1 MRLRKQTKKSKRQN
15 KKQSKRNMKNK
26 KMWGGA
32 QLTSEQKTNIREKI
46 KEILIVGLGTGAT
59 IITAGTQLKA
69 FFTTFSSIPE
79 NAKKII
85 ISIIEVFYGVKDLGV
100 GIAGDSF
107 NIWKNLC
114 SAYSA
119 VYAANPNLV
128 WAALGTAAGAAL
140 AKFGPS
146 ALEIATSTYRSIND
160 EQERQAMHAPNPID
174 ARFNAFAD
182 LITWIVAK
190 YYESTDPQPQVVQ
203 SELLGVIRSASRS
216 VSESRGV
223 ATSAWPFPEP
233 ASGAGGSSSW
243 FPFWGTA
250 AAPPAAASP
259 AAASPAAAGR
269 GRSPSLGMDT
279 PLDSL
284 AKEITSIDS
293 ENIKSVLDPTE
304 VAINDAAGG
313 GSAAAAAD
321 SELGHK
327 AAANTAVAVLN
338 QEVTSKTDA
347 IKRFNEALIKF
358 NAGESDRTMEV
369 ENALNKAPGGTIHD
383 GLYASQPEGHGDG
396 AEVVTRSYSAPVAL
410 PTASTGEKIVFNPYA
425 RGRSVTTGLAGK
437 NVVRERTRDPPV
449 ERAPSQSIL
458 KDGSHSLGKGGGKR
472 TNKNHRKTHKK

>member
-59 IITAGTQLKA
+59 IITAGTQLTA
-69 FFTTFSSIPE
+69 FFNTFSSIPE
-79 NAKKII
+79 NARKII
-85 ISIIEVFYGVKDLGV
+85 ISIIEVFYNVKDLGV

-140 AKFGPS
+140 AQFGPS

-250 AAPPAAASP
+250 AAPPV
-259 AAASPAAAGR
+259 AAGR
-269 GRSPSLGMDT
+269 GRSPSLGMDET
-279 PLDSL
+279 LDSL
-284 AKEITSIDS
+284 AKEITSIGS

-304 VAINDAAGG
+304 VAINAAAGG
-313 GSAAAAAD
+313 GSAAAAAV
-321 SELGHK
+321 SELGSN
-327 AAANTAVAVLN
+327 ATANSAVAVLN

-347 IKRFNEALIKF
+347 IERFNKELAKF
-358 NAGESDRTMEV
+358 NAEESDRTMEV
-369 ENALNKAPGGTIHD
+369 ENALKKAPGGTIHV
-383 GLYASQPEGHGDG
+383 GLYASQPEIHTHGHG
-396 AEVVTRSYSAPVAL
+396 ASVKRSYSAPGAL
-410 PTASTGEKIVFNPYA
+410 PTASNGEDIVFDPNA
-425 RGRSVTTGLAGK
+425 RGRSVTPGPAGK
-437 NVVRERTRDPPV
+437 NNGRERTRDPPV
-449 ERAPSQSIL
+449 REPSPSQT
-458 KDGSHSLGKGGGKR
+458 GRGGGKR